1 MSLQL
6 SSDKDYVGLLNDQ
19 TDKYEW
25 IPKKVAE
32 KYLGDKQEEINQD
45 KKDKE
50 ARRDWFLLDW
60 WWWFCNDCSWEK
72 IIRSN
77 KGFILGEMYPSIMNT
92 KK

>member
-6 SSDKDYVGLLNDQ
+6 SSDKDYVGLLNVQ

-50 ARRDWFLLDW
+50 DRRD
-60 WWWFCNDCSWEK
+60 
-72 IIRSN
+72 
-77 KGFILGEMYPSIMNT
+77 
-92 KK
+92 